1 MIPKRNTA
9 YQEEEFLSR
18 IESEVATMPATSEQ
32 EQAIKSAALQNIL
45 QPRNM
50 EVLEACGFH
59 GDDGFL
65 KMQVAML
72 AHARDYQTM
81 SNLSTA
87 LTIAGQ
93 RAGLAPP
100 GAM

>member
-1 MIPKRNTA
+1 
-9 YQEEEFLSR
+9 
-18 IESEVATMPATSEQ
+18 MPAGTEQ
-32 EQAIKSAALQNIL
+32 EQALKSAALQNIL

-59 GDDGFL
+59 GDEGFL

-93 RAGLAPP
+93 RAGIGPP
-100 GAM
+100 GSL